1 MNKPLEQAIEQI
13 SKELRNIPK
22 LSGRNW
28 KEYALKLKEQ
38 RSTICKIV
46 AIHKAMNLQ
55 ISEGDRDE

>member
-22 LSGRNW
+22 LNGRNW

-46 AIHKAMNLQ
+46 AIHKAMNSKCLK
-55 ISEGDRDE
+55 EDGDS